1 MHLVT
6 DKAHFCLVQMD
17 FFSQRTSIK
26 RITMLVWHA
35 PLSNSFSCCLW
46 LPTISIPFAPA
57 VFCHFIV
64 VSSCI
69 WPFWVVIHTQKA
81 STSKEFAECVC
92 EGLVWHPPSMKFT
105 FNKFPFIFNFS
116 IVFVVSEDLF
126 AKNDSMRPHSF
137 IYSNFVCV
145 FKMLLAWKQDARFK
159 YGTRELSHRPIHIQ
173 KWKKFEID
181 FQT

>member
-26 RITMLVWHA
+26 RITMHVWHA

-105 FNKFPFIFNFS
+105 FNKIPFIFNFW
-116 IVFVVSEDLF
+116 LF
-126 AKNDSMRPHSF
+126 LLYPK
-137 IYSNFVCV
+137 IYSLKMIACDLIHLFTQILCV